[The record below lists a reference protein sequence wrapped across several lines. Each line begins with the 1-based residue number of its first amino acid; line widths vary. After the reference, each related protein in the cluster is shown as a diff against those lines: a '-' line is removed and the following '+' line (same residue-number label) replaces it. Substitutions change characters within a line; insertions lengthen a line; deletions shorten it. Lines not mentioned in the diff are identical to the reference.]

1 MVKRCFECDAFT
13 TQKCGR
19 CDRKCCNDH
28 LYHATTGMTAGPASE
43 VCWKCADEGG
53 MVEHRAFRVL
63 IFCNLAS
70 LCFWVLYLLGI
81 TIPLDFFFVC
91 VLWGSF
97 LLLFCWEEIAIFQGT
112 AGQRRPFYTENQR
125 LDRGYRP
132 RLNF

>member
-97 LLLFCWEEIAIFQGT
+97 LLLFVGKKSPSSKA
-112 AGQRRPFYTENQR
+112 QRARD
-125 LDRGYRP
+125 DRFTQKIRGWIGATGP
-132 RLNF
+132 G